1 MQKFETESSMA
12 LLGISSPSCE
22 IDSRQ
27 VTEVVARIR
36 TESSRN
42 DSPVTEKELKQLF
55 ALTDLTTLSPVD
67 NAKSVGRLAEKIRYL
82 QKHAPLL
89 PPLGGICIP
98 GDAAARTAEVLRE
111 SPTRVSTVVNFP
123 LGHSPLESVL
133 REVEIRLEEGVGE
146 IDLVFPL
153 NRYLAGEPDEQLVE
167 FVSSVKHCCMHHSA
181 YLKTIIQSDELE
193 VGARQ
198 GDQTVIDHI
207 ARLTRISFSGGSDL
221 VKTSTGKGNGKGAS
235 LEAAATI
242 CLMAKCFR
250 DQTNYQEV
258 VGHAPGAKY
267 SGGISDT
274 KTASEFLRLHS
285 EILGENALCCEMFR
299 FGASRLV
306 GTVLAEM
313 LTCDSELAH
322 QLAELEVDSAF
333 FSESGSISRPTNY

>member
-1 MQKFETESSMA
+1 MA
-12 LLGISSPSCE
+12 SLRISSPSSD
-22 IDSRQ
+22 ISPDQ
-27 VTEVVARIR
+27 VREVVARIR
-36 TESSRN
+36 SESHQ
-42 DSPVTEKELKQLF
+42 DDTQGAEEELKQIY
-55 ALTDLTTLSPVD
+55 ALTDFTTLSPVD

-82 QKHAPLL
+82 EKQVALL
-89 PPLGGICIP
+89 PPLGGICVP
-98 GDAAARTAEVLRE
+98 GDAAARAAEVLRE

-133 REVEIRLEEGVGE
+133 REVEVRLEEGVGE

-153 NRYLAGEPDEQLVE
+153 NRYLAEESDEQLAE
-167 FVSSVKHCCMHHSA
+167 FVSAVKECCLPHAA

-193 VGARQ
+193 IGGRQ
-198 GDQTVIDHI
+198 GDEAVIGHI
-207 ARLTRISFSGGSDL
+207 AQLTRISFAGGSDL

-242 CLMAKCFR
+242 CLTAKCFR

-274 KTASEFLRLHS
+274 KTARDYIRLHR
-285 EILGENALCCEMFR
+285 EILGEEALCCQMFR

-306 GTVLAEM
+306 GVVLAEM
-313 LTCDSELAH
+313 ITQDTELAH
-322 QLAELEVDSAF
+322 QLMALGVDGAF
-333 FSESGSISRPTNY
+333 FSESGSISISRPTNY

>member
-1 MQKFETESSMA
+1 MA
-12 LLGISSPSCE
+12 SLGISSPSHD
-22 IDSRQ
+22 IDVRQ
-27 VTEVVARIR
+27 VRDVVDRIR
-36 TESSRN
+36 SESSQDDN
-42 DSPVTEKELKQLF
+42 PVTEKELKQIF

-82 QKHAPLL
+82 QKNAPLL
-89 PPLGGICIP
+89 PSLGGICIP
-98 GDAAARTAEVLRE
+98 GDAAARAAEVLHD
-111 SPTRVSTVVNFP
+111 SSTRVSTVVNFP

-133 REVEIRLEEGVGE
+133 REVEIRLTEGVAE

-153 NRYLAGEPDEQLVE
+153 NRYLAEESDEQLVE
-167 FVSSVKHCCMHHSA
+167 FVSSVKHCCLPHSA

-193 VGARQ
+193 VGGRQ
-198 GDQTVIDHI
+198 GEESVIRDV
-207 ARLTRISFSGGSDL
+207 ARLSRISFIGGSNL

-242 CLMAKCFR
+242 CLVAQCFR
-250 DQTNYQEV
+250 DETNYQEV

-274 KTASEFLRLHS
+274 KTAREFIRLHS
-285 EILGENALCCEMFR
+285 EILGENSLCCEMFR

-313 LTCDSELAH
+313 LTRESELAH
-322 QLAELEVDSAF
+322 QLRELGVDGAY
-333 FSESGSISRPTNY
+333 FSESGSTSRPTNY